1 MIARLS
7 HCIRKSIC
15 DLPLMGT
22 AFEWISLKKNMKK
35 LLLFF
40 LFWSEKG
47 FSKGALFTFFFFLLI
62 IFLIIHLSVN
72 IVISHIFYDFLYTF
86 FICFTYKKSKLPK
99 YKFKNR
105 TSKKVLL
112 NKVEINNVKWRGWE
126 VTRRHSKN
134 KLAFIAWS
142 LHIHNLWSITRNT
155 VEFQT

>member
-1 MIARLS
+1 
-7 HCIRKSIC
+7 
-15 DLPLMGT
+15 
-22 AFEWISLKKNMKK
+22 MKK

-112 NKVEINNVKWRGWE
+112 NKVEINNVK
-126 VTRRHSKN
+126 
-134 KLAFIAWS
+134 
-142 LHIHNLWSITRNT
+142 
-155 VEFQT
+155 